1 MKKILIIFI
10 MLFSLNSV
18 TAFSK
23 ASEPDEKSKTEM
35 VFATQEMQSENAIV
49 VTHDFNLL
57 EHNSNLFVQRS
68 GTTNY
73 NIVKKTKT
81 KQNFNAVAEKIPNL
95 RYCNQD
101 LSNKLYFNTPFS
113 SIFLGLHKDVGWC
126 KTEKF

>member
-1 MKKILIIFI
+1 MKKILFIFI
-10 MLFSLNSV
+10 MLFSLNSL

-23 ASEPDEKSKTEM
+23 ASEPDEKQKTELI
-35 VFATQEMQSENAIV
+35 FATQEMQSENAIIV
-49 VTHDFNLL
+49 VTTDFDLL
-57 EHNSNLFVQRS
+57 EHNSNLLVQKN

-73 NIVKKTKT
+73 NTVKKTN
-81 KQNFNAVAEKIPNL
+81 QNFDAVAEKIPNL
-95 RYCNQD
+95 RYCNRD

>member
-1 MKKILIIFI
+1 
-10 MLFSLNSV
+10 MLFSLNSL

-23 ASEPDEKSKTEM
+23 ASEPDEKTKTEM
-35 VFATQEMQSENAIV
+35 IFATQEMQSENAIV
-49 VTHDFNLL
+49 VTTDFDLL
-57 EHNSNLFVQRS
+57 EHNSNLLVQKT

-73 NIVKKTKT
+73 NTVKKVNS
-81 KQNFNAVAEKIPNL
+81 NFDAVAEKIPNL
-95 RYCNQD
+95 RYCNRD